1 MFNEKE
7 TKNIIRD
14 FFYMENANDWP
25 DEIRENYDAEEYNEL
40 FSFTLINL
48 NSTDPD
54 NKKDCS

>member
-1 MFNEKE
+1 
-7 TKNIIRD
+7 
-14 FFYMENANDWP
+14 MENANDWP

-48 NSTDPD
+48 NSTDPN